1 MAVVLAALVFGIG
14 HIPAAVAAGVARAPL
29 QGTRIVVLNMLAGTV
44 FGALY
49 WKLGL
54 EHAMVAHFCADL
66 LLHVAMPALSG

>member
-1 MAVVLAALVFGIG
+1 MAIVLAALAFGVG
-14 HIPAAVAAGVARAPL
+14 HLPAAIASGVARGPL
-29 QGTRIVVLNMLAGTV
+29 QSARIVVLNMLAGIV

-66 LLHVAMPALSG
+66 LLHAVLPALSG

>member
-1 MAVVLAALVFGIG
+1 
-14 HIPAAVAAGVARAPL
+14 VARSPL
-29 QGTRIVVLNMLAGTV
+29 QGIRIVVLNMLAGTV

>member
-1 MAVVLAALVFGIG
+1 M
-14 HIPAAVAAGVARAPL
+14 
-29 QGTRIVVLNMLAGTV
+29 LNMLAGIV

-66 LLHVAMPALSG
+66 VLHVAIPALSG